1 MSRYKPA
8 HNTTVYR
15 EQSVSVNSKI
25 SCTVGLAREFNIET
39 DTVKHQVGDERAF
52 LSRVDL
58 CPGNGR
64 TLGNADLNKQLTP
77 RRSNPT
83 LPRLRSHLSLAL
95 QPPKPFH
102 PPQPQAFNLFC
113 VFFLHAPL

>member
-8 HNTTVYR
+8 HSTTVYR

-25 SCTVGLAREFNIET
+25 AFTVGLAREFNIET
-39 DTVKHQVGDERAF
+39 DAVKHQVGDERAF

-58 CPGNGR
+58 CLGNER

-77 RRSNPT
+77 HSPAAF
-83 LPRLRSHLSLAL
+83 SSLSGSAGT
-95 QPPKPFH
+95 
-102 PPQPQAFNLFC
+102 
-113 VFFLHAPL
+113 